1 MKYVTLMVD
10 KKVLDKREFETE
22 DEAIDYFDGRF
33 GDIIRK
39 KMERQIKLLEN
50 RLPKYSDTYTDYHY
64 VIKQRER
71 LELLRK
77 SLNEKPVRYENKY
90 EPWNNQQLKGEDRVI
105 YHVGSICRK
114 GARYQVVE
122 EEHYVR
128 VDDIEFEGNVEALYD
143 LLKKEHKTQGRF
155 LYIFSGFMAN
165 ERAIEQIK
173 KLRIQIIRE
182 YRKDHTRL

>member
-1 MKYVTLMVD
+1 MEYVTLMVD
-10 KKVLDKREFETE
+10 KKVIDKREFETE

-39 KMERQIKLLEN
+39 SVERQIKLLEN
-50 RLPKYSDTYTDYHY
+50 RLPEYSDPFTDSDY
-64 VIKQRER
+64 VIKQRKR
-71 LELLRK
+71 LEILRE

-90 EPWNNQQLKGEDRVI
+90 EPWKNQQLMGKDGLM
-105 YHVGSICRK
+105 YHVGSIYRK

-122 EEHYVR
+122 EEHYAR
-128 VDDIEFEGNVEALYD
+128 VDNMEFDGNVEALYD
-143 LLKKEHKTQGRF
+143 LLKKEHKTQSRF

-165 ERAIEQIK
+165 ERAIEKVK
-173 KLRIQIIRE
+173 KLRIQIMRE